1 MSIRPSIVHQCFDQN
16 KILAWVQPWIEDG
29 KLTKDDF
36 NKLWKDAAKVLKEV
50 RKLNC
55 RCSYRVTTD
64 EAEILV
70 KHGIADYLITEWR
83 FNEEK
88 KRFFP
93 APNVNLVWGGKQ
105 AEDLGL
111 VRGSKALMT
120 PRVMT
125 IEKANLER
133 GYLVFSGDSRKKKA
147 IGAAERE
154 RIEVWGELARGVI
167 TDLTTEYEGEIHD
180 PTEGKPV
187 ISIPFGWDPR
197 TCPGKNV

>member
-1 MSIRPSIVHQCFDQN
+1 MSLRPSLVHACTDQQ
-16 KILAWVQPWIEDG
+16 KVLRFVQPWLEDG
-29 KLTKDDF
+29 HLTKEDF
-36 NKLWKDAAKVLKEV
+36 NKLWKDAAKVLGET
-50 RKLNC
+50 RKPNC

-93 APNVNLVWGGKQ
+93 APNPNLVWGGKQ

-111 VRGSKALMT
+111 VRSSKAQKT

-125 IEKANLER
+125 IEKANIQR
-133 GYLVFSGDSRKKKA
+133 AYLDGQQDE
-147 IGAAERE
+147 ID
-154 RIEVWGELARGVI
+154 RIEIWGDLARGVI
-167 TDLTTEYEGEIHD
+167 RDLTVTVEHIHD

-187 ISIPFGWDPR
+187 ISVPFGWDPR
-197 TCPGKNV
+197 TRYTK